1 MPEFWMCLMQYIA
14 YGHCTNLSAVIE
26 TEVYSEYSQTY
37 KVEGAFCK
45 KKKFFRA
52 GEVS

>member
-1 MPEFWMCLMQYIA
+1 MCLMQYIV

-26 TEVYSEYSQTY
+26 TEAYSEYSQTY

-45 KKKFFRA
+45 QKKFFRA